1 MNHTHVFFSQDAFT
15 QTNPPPHIN
24 FSASVTQWGI
34 YDAYLEEHTE
44 QEKEKR
50 EKREKEKSTAAPLG
64 PQKKEE
70 PPKKDSAVVA
80 KTAVAQPTQG
90 LAAKILERMS
100 NQNTY
105 DEVIHG
111 PKIKLILN

>member
-1 MNHTHVFFSQDAFT
+1 MSFFTQDAFT

-34 YDAYLEEHTE
+34 YDAYLEEHSE

-50 EKREKEKSTAAPLG
+50 EKREKEKNTAAPLG

-80 KTAVAQPTQG
+80 KSVVAQPTQG

-111 PKIKLILN
+111 LNKVNFIETAY